1 MWRPENNVQE
11 ELVCFPRQVLG
22 IELRSD
28 GPWQGLSP
36 DEPSHWPCTVCL
48 YYYNCYSHF
57 FLLVTLV

>member
-28 GPWQGLSP
+28 GPWQGFHLM
-36 DEPSHWPCTVCL
+36 SHLTGPALCAFTIIIVIPISFYW
-48 YYYNCYSHF
+48 
-57 FLLVTLV
+57 